1 MGGLYDIL
9 ESYRFQ
15 DPKYTYEGLY
25 QDPMSKLATANPFKA
40 IFNPD
45 FEYRSPSFIER
56 RAKSGATNPQG
67 FVPIDYDRAVDF
79 KRLFEDRPLK
89 PTDGVARFEG
99 FDPRVGTITPFEP
112 SAPFD
117 PMYFQGAYPTN
128 IPTGIMTQT
137 QIPER
142 FKGITEETDI
152 DDDTKDVVEEEKSNG
167 ILDLIGMFIPGFNAL
182 RNFDSQPYERFDRR
196 ASIKDG
202 IYSIGSFNQP
212 ASMVNDFYNPRTGLN
227 RFDRAAERYRR
238 TGSVK
243 DLFASS
249 RTGAEFFR
257 RLRERK
263 AAKQKALEDAAKAKS
278 GDGGDSPQIQDRP
291 AITGIGDFATFDTSG
306 KDYGPFSR

>member
-15 DPKYTYEGLY
+15 DPKFTYEGLY
-25 QDPMSKLATANPFKA
+25 QDPVSKLATANPFKA

-56 RAKSGATNPQG
+56 FAKEGATNLQG
-67 FVPIDYDRAVDF
+67 FVPVDYDRAIDF

-89 PTDGVARFEG
+89 PTDGVKRFEG

-112 SAPFD
+112 SNPFD
-117 PMYFQGAYPTN
+117 PRSFQSIFPTS
-128 IPTGIMTQT
+128 GIMTQT

-152 DDDTKDVVEEEKSNG
+152 DDDTQDVVEDKKKSSG
-167 ILDLIGMFIPGFNAL
+167 VLDLIGMFIPGFNIL
-182 RNFDSQPYERFDRR
+182 RNLDSQSYERFDPR
-196 ASIKDG
+196 ANIRGG
-202 IYSIGSFNQP
+202 IYSIDGFNQP
-212 ASMVNDFYNPRTGLN
+212 AGMINDFYNTITQTN
-227 RFDRAAERYRR
+227 RFDRAAERYKR

-249 RTGAEFFR
+249 RSGAEFFR
-257 RLRERK
+257 KLREQK
-263 AAKQKALEDAAKAKS
+263 AAKQKALEDAAKKRRDFKQS
-278 GDGGDSPQIQDRP
+278 TGGDGGDNRP
-291 AITGIGDFATFDTSG
+291 SFTGTGNFATFDTSG